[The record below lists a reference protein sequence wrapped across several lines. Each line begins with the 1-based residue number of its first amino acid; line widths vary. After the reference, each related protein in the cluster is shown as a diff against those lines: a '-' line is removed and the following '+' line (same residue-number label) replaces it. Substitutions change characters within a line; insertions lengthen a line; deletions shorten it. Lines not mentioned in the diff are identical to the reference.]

1 MASAHRVYIPY
12 CSSDGW
18 MGDTSFDGRQYRG
31 QRIVAAVLRD
41 LRSQYK
47 LGAPGEAQT
56 VVFGGGSA
64 GGRGAMTLLD
74 KVTRERQLG
83 FPDRVV
89 GFLDSPYYIDT
100 PVSPAQT
107 PTRPPEA
114 VALAGTVALLPP
126 TRTTTARRLCTRAL
140 AARVGQGLGADRP
153 FAVVI
158 ARGAAIGVQP
168 RVHRVPG
175 ADAARNGKLERVW
188 CG

>member
-107 PTRPPEA
+107 PP
-114 VALAGTVALLPP
+114 
-126 TRTTTARRLCTRAL
+126 ARRKLSRSQAPSPCCPPRVPPPRAGC
-140 AARVGQGLGADRP
+140 ARVHSQLASAKGSVLT
-153 FAVVI
+153 
-158 ARGAAIGVQP
+158 
-168 RVHRVPG
+168 HRLP
-175 ADAARNGKLERVW
+175 W
-188 CG
+188 